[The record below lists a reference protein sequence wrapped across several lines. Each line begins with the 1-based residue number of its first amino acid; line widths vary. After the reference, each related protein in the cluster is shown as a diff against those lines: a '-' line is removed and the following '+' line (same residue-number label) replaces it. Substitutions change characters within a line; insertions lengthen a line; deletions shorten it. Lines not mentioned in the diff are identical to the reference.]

1 MITNVTGI
9 RQVPPTPTFTERL
22 ADWRAKTQ
30 PQLGNAYPWKWL
42 TESFRREFG
51 VDWTIKPL
59 TDAEGEAYAREE
71 CANGRAN
78 EYDDRGFLVE

>member
-22 ADWRAKTQ
+22 AEWRAKTQ
-30 PQLGNAYPWKWL
+30 PQLGNAYPWKWIQD
-42 TESFRREFG
+42 EF
-51 VDWTIKPL
+51 
-59 TDAEGEAYAREE
+59 ERQFGEAYAREE